1 MKERVFDPVGMEKV
15 TWVQIGGSG
24 HLGPFSQGYS
34 GITTTARE
42 HARFCYLA
50 LHKGDWAG
58 KRVAPAEHYD
68 FAWADLIS
76 SDIDWSNLTSGSFSA
91 VVYAAI
97 FGLLAWRRFTTKDI
111 TS

>member
-1 MKERVFDPVGMEKV
+1 MAG
-15 TWVQIGGSG
+15 
-24 HLGPFSQGYS
+24 
-34 GITTTARE
+34 
-42 HARFCYLA
+42 LA
-50 LHKGDWAG
+50 LLLSVSTD
-58 KRVAPAEHYD
+58 APLGAVGGTVLVSILSQILDQITALESLRNYLPTHYD